1 MLSGN
6 VKCSDEDN
14 FSIPPDPSRSQPLV
28 ELAQNVKKERPGAL
42 GIHGGLETHRL
53 GDQVQTLLEHLCPN
67 PQEPVSS
74 SELPNPIVLPVF
86 VDTQHASEDD
96 PSQYA
101 QRNASGTQLEVIRSP
116 LFFKIALAIVALE
129 AVLQVHSCDNSNV
142 LKKGNILVM
151 LSLWRPL
158 HDFEGFVNQYFT
170 QACVEME
177 RSLGLRTATNN
188 IAEQYKVENWL
199 GDNPD
204 ADL

>member
-1 MLSGN
+1 MSSGN
-6 VKCSDEDN
+6 VKCSEEDN
-14 FSIPPDPSRSQPLV
+14 FSIPPHPSRSEPVV

-42 GIHGGLETHRL
+42 GIQGGLVTQRL
-53 GDQVQTLLEHLCPN
+53 GNQVQALLEHLCPN

-74 SELPNPIVLPVF
+74 SELLNAIVLPVF

-101 QRNASGTQLEVIRSP
+101 QHNASGAQLEVIRSP
-116 LFFKIALAIVALE
+116 LFFKTALAIVALE

-142 LKKGNILVM
+142 LKKENILVM
-151 LSLWRPL
+151 LSLWRL
-158 HDFEGFVNQYFT
+158 RDFEGFVNQYFT
-170 QACVEME
+170 QGCVEME
-177 RSLGLRTATNN
+177 RSLGLRTATDN